1 MERRQEKLGKISY
14 VDVVLLV
21 SDEKILV
28 DPELVDVRDDRHVR
42 NSIQRLRT

>member
-1 MERRQEKLGKISY
+1 MERIQEKLGKISY

-42 NSIQRLRT
+42 NSILRLRA